1 MKNNNFIF
9 GISIGEIII
18 ILFFLL
24 ALISSFKLIEKDK
37 SLEDLDKKIEA
48 QKEILTM
55 IEEKDPRINTYFD
68 ELVNMQMYLT
78 EIEKLKSEL
87 NLLKEKVKNK
97 ELLKLKNEELLDE
110 IHKKEEL
117 LKKLTNKQSIEEIK
131 KLLEKKID
139 EELIVEEQKK
149 IAAQLNKEL
158 TETKQ
163 TVAKLT
169 SVKDNVIQKLRQK
182 LGDKIEVDPNSG
194 TLRISGNILFR
205 QSEYELIEE
214 SKLSL
219 KNILTEYIKVLI
231 EDEEIKKNLDRIII
245 EGHTNSDGDYLLNL
259 ELSQKRALSV
269 MKFLLGLNP
278 EFEKDLKIFATA
290 NGRSE
295 TDLIY
300 ENNQEDKFASRRIE
314 IKFKLKNEE
323 IINNISEV
331 LKNK

>member
-9 GISIGEIII
+9 GISIAEIII
-18 ILFFLL
+18 TLFFLL

-37 SLEDLDKKIEA
+37 SLDDLNKKIEA

-55 IEEKDPRINTYFD
+55 IEKKDNKINTYFD

-87 NLLKEKVKNK
+87 NLLKEKIKNK
-97 ELLKLKNEELLDE
+97 ELVKLKNEELLDE

-117 LKKLTNKQSIEEIK
+117 LKKLTNTQNIEEIK

-139 EELIVEEQKK
+139 EELIVEEQKRL
-149 IAAQLNKEL
+149 AAQLNKEL

-163 TVAKLT
+163 TIAKLT
-169 SVKDNVIQKLRQK
+169 SVKDDVVSKLREK
-182 LGDKIEVDPNSG
+182 LGDKIEIDPKSG

-205 QSEYELIEE
+205 QGESELIEE
-214 SKLSL
+214 SKFSL

-231 EDEEIKKNLDRIII
+231 EDDYIKKNLDRIII
-245 EGHTNSDGDYLLNL
+245 EGHTNSDGDYLFNL

-269 MKFLLGLNP
+269 MKFLLELNP
-278 EFEKDLKIFATA
+278 KFEDDLKRFVTA

-300 ENNQEDKFASRRIE
+300 KTNEEDKFASRRIE
-314 IKFKLKNEE
+314 IKFRLKNEE
-323 IINNISEV
+323 VINNISEV